1 MSDRLFTPRFVGLW
15 VFAFITFFS
24 AFQLLPAIPFRI
36 LELGGSK
43 TMASL
48 FLTAYT
54 LASALAAP
62 VMGNL
67 ADRVG
72 RKRMLVIASTLFIG
86 FSIAY
91 GTIPYLP
98 LLLLIGVVH
107 GAIWSA
113 LLSSSSAL
121 MTDMIPVS
129 RRTQGLAFWGISS
142 TAAVAVAPMV
152 GLKVF
157 ERFGWT
163 ALCFE
168 LAALSVLMAVWS
180 AFIPDPGAAGGG
192 GHEISL
198 LDAWDWQVVK
208 TAASLAVTAFGYG
221 GITSFAAVL
230 AVERHIHPPSLYF
243 TVFAI
248 TIVVIRIFTSHLGD
262 RFGPKAVLY
271 PSFAALPVSFAVL
284 AVAQT
289 RWQLIASAILFG
301 IGLGGAFPAFMS
313 FLVSNTDPRR
323 RARTFGSFVLAFDTG
338 IGIGSVV
345 VGFIGDRW
353 GLGTAFLVAAG
364 LSCLAIPIFTAASRG
379 LGSGGTAVAAESGH
393 AGTG

>member
-1 MSDRLFTPRFVGLW
+1 MSDRLFTPRFLGLW

-36 LELGGSK
+36 IELGGSK
-43 TMASL
+43 TVASL

-121 MTDMIPVS
+121 MTDMIPAS

-142 TAAVAVAPMV
+142 TAAVSVAPMV
-152 GLKVF
+152 GLNVF

-163 ALCFE
+163 ALCYE

-180 AFIPDPGAAGGG
+180 SFIPDPGAEGDTSSQ
-192 GHEISL
+192 ISL
-198 LDAWDWQVVK
+198 LDAWDWKVVK

-221 GITSFAAVL
+221 GITTFAAVL
-230 AVERHIHPPSLYF
+230 AVERNILPPSLYF

-248 TIVVIRIFTSHLGD
+248 TIVVIRVFTSHLGD

-284 AVAQT
+284 AVAQN
-289 RWQLIASAILFG
+289 RWQLVVSAVLFG

-313 FLVSNTDPRR
+313 FLVAHTDPRR

-338 IGIGSVV
+338 IGLGSLV

-353 GLGTAFLVAAG
+353 GLGTAFLVAAA

>member
-1 MSDRLFTPRFVGLW
+1 VSDRLFTPRFLGLW

-36 LELGGSK
+36 IELGGSK
-43 TMASL
+43 TVASL

-121 MTDMIPVS
+121 MTDMIPAS

-142 TAAVAVAPMV
+142 TAAVSVAPMV
-152 GLKVF
+152 GLNVF

-163 ALCFE
+163 ALCYE

-180 AFIPDPGAAGGG
+180 SFIPDPGAEGDTSSQ
-192 GHEISL
+192 ISL
-198 LDAWDWQVVK
+198 LDAWDWKVVK

-221 GITSFAAVL
+221 GITTFAAVL
-230 AVERHIHPPSLYF
+230 AVERNILPPSLYF

-248 TIVVIRIFTSHLGD
+248 TIVVIRVFTSHLGD

-284 AVAQT
+284 AVAQN
-289 RWQLIASAILFG
+289 RWQLVVSAVLFG

-313 FLVSNTDPRR
+313 FLVAHTDPRR

-338 IGIGSVV
+338 IGLGSLV

-353 GLGTAFLVAAG
+353 GLGTAFLVAAA

>member
-15 VFAFITFFS
+15 IFAFITFFS

-43 TMASL
+43 TVASL

-62 VMGNL
+62 VMGNI

-72 RKRMLVIASTLFIG
+72 RKRMLVLASTLFIG

-91 GTIPYLP
+91 GTIPWLP
-98 LLLLIGVVH
+98 LLLLIGVIH

-121 MTDMIPVS
+121 MTDMIPAS

-142 TAAVAVAPMV
+142 TAAVAVAPAV
-152 GLKVF
+152 GLTVF
-157 ERFGWT
+157 ESFGWT

-180 AFIPDPGAAGGG
+180 SFIPDPGAQGGG

-198 LDAWDWQVVK
+198 LDAWDWRVVK

-230 AVERHIHPPSLYF
+230 ATERKIDPPSLYF
-243 TVFAI
+243 TVFAV
-248 TIVVIRIFTSHLGD
+248 TIIAVRVFTSHLGD
-262 RFGPKAVLY
+262 RFGPRAVLY
-271 PSFAALPVSFAVL
+271 PSFAALPISFATL
-284 AVAQT
+284 AFAQN

-313 FLVSNTDPRR
+313 FLVAHTDPRR

-345 VGFIGDRW
+345 VGFIGDHW
-353 GLGTAFLVAAG
+353 GLKTAFLVAAA
-364 LSCLAIPIFTAASRG
+364 LSCLAIPIFMAASRG
-379 LGSGGTAVAAESGH
+379 LGVDGASGGSREAVPEA
-393 AGTG
+393 